1 MSAES
6 QSIAALRKAFAQGAS
21 TPLSALEACRA
32 RAEARNTALNAI
44 VHPLSAQAEAAAQ
57 ASTQRW
63 KDRKPLSPIDG
74 APIAVKANVA
84 VQGAPW
90 TAALTPF
97 AHRIAQADAAC
108 VARLRAAGA
117 VVIGVANMHEAAFGA
132 TTTSPLYGAC
142 MHPLRDGYTP
152 GGSSGGS
159 AAATAAGFCAA
170 AIGTDTM
177 GSVRLPSAYCGIVGM
192 KPSFSRVSRAGVE
205 LLSWSLDHVGVHT
218 ATPGDARMLL
228 EAIQGYDSRDPFS
241 LAFDIDE
248 GDADLH
254 GVRIGAPALD
264 VAIEPGV
271 ARAFERAQARFTSLG
286 AEVIALDLD
295 VSFAAVRRAAL
306 LITEAEGAVA
316 LAAVRGDDGLSPG
329 LRALL
334 AYGAT
339 MPAEKLAQA
348 QLSIAQTRAVL
359 RRAFDAVDALIL
371 PTTPHVAFPHDQ
383 PAPATQADLTAL
395 ANVAG
400 LPAISVPMGAD
411 AEGLPCGLQIV
422 APFGEDAFCLAL
434 AEAFDSAL

>member
-1 MSAES
+1 MNAES
-6 QSIAALRKAFAQGAS
+6 LSITALRKAFAQGTS

-32 RAEARNTALNAI
+32 RAEARNGALNAI
-44 VHPLSAQAEAAAQ
+44 VHPLWAQAEAAAH
-57 ASTQRW
+57 ASAQRW

-84 VQGAPW
+84 VEGAPW
-90 TAALTPF
+90 TAAMAPF
-97 AHRIAQADAAC
+97 AQRIAQSDAAC

-117 VVIGVANMHEAAFGA
+117 VVIGGANMHEAAFGA

-159 AAATAAGFCAA
+159 AAATAAGFCAG

-192 KPSFSRVSRAGVE
+192 KPSFGRVSRAGVE
-205 LLSWSLDHVGVHT
+205 LLSWSLDHVGVHA
-218 ATPGDARMLL
+218 ATPADARLL
-228 EAIQGYDSRDPFS
+228 VAAIEGYDARDPFS
-241 LAFDIDE
+241 LAFDVDE
-248 GDADLH
+248 GEPDLH
-254 GVRIGAPALD
+254 GVRVGAPALD
-264 VAIEPGV
+264 VAVEPDV
-271 ARAFERAQARFTSLG
+271 AAAFEGAKTRFAALG
-286 AEVIALDLD
+286 AELVAFDFD

-306 LITEAEGAVA
+306 LVTEAEGAVA
-316 LAAVRGDDGLSPG
+316 LAAVRDDGGLSPG

-334 AYGAT
+334 GYGAT
-339 MPAEKLAQA
+339 MPAEKLARA
-348 QLSIAQTRAVL
+348 QFEVAYTRAAL
-359 RRAFDAVDALIL
+359 RRAFDAIDALIL

-383 PAPATQADLTAL
+383 PPPVAQADLTAL

-400 LPAISVPMGAD
+400 CPAISVPMGAD
-411 AEGLPCGLQIV
+411 AQGLPCGLQIV

-434 AEAFDSAL
+434 AEAFASRP

>member
-1 MSAES
+1 MSAEP

-32 RAEARNTALNAI
+32 RAEARNAALNAI
-44 VHPLSAQAEAAAQ
+44 VHPLWAEAEAAAR

-63 KDRKPLSPIDG
+63 RDRKPLSLIDG

-84 VQGAPW
+84 VEGAPW
-90 TAALTPF
+90 TAAMAPF
-97 AHRIAQADAAC
+97 AQRMAQSDAAC
-108 VARLRAAGA
+108 VARLRAAGV

-159 AAATAAGFCAA
+159 AAATAAGFCAG

-192 KPSFSRVSRAGVE
+192 KPSFGRVSRAGVE
-205 LLSWSLDHVGVHT
+205 LLSWSLDHVGVHA
-218 ATPGDARMLL
+218 ATPADARLL
-228 EAIQGYDSRDPFS
+228 LDAIQGYDARDPFS

-248 GDADLH
+248 GELDLH

-264 VAIEPGV
+264 VAVEPDI
-271 ARAFERAQARFTSLG
+271 AAAFDRAKTRFAALG
-286 AEVIALDLD
+286 AELVAVDWD

-306 LITEAEGAVA
+306 LVTEAEGAVA
-316 LAAVRGDDGLSPG
+316 LAAVRDDGGLSSG

-339 MPAEKLAQA
+339 MPAEKLARA
-348 QLSIAQTRAVL
+348 YFDIAHTRAAL
-359 RRAFDAVDALIL
+359 RRAFDAIDAVIL

-383 PAPATQADLTAL
+383 PAPAAQADLTAL

-411 AEGLPCGLQIV
+411 AQGLPCGLQIV

-434 AEAFDSAL
+434 AEAFDSPS